1 MGIIAGVTL
10 ALILLVG
17 CQKPKIVKTVEVKY
31 DTVRTTKFDTVR
43 EVLQGG
49 EKVITVVR
57 KDTFYITKTHIE
69 TVYEKCNDRTER
81 IKAKFDYK
89 TERDSLETILKL
101 ERENTKQKRDSG
113 QQVVRINNSDNKKE
127 IKQTRIEN
135 RSKWW
140 LWLLIGLI
148 LGFFVHRN
156 LITV

>member
-49 EKVITVVR
+49 EKVITIVR

-81 IKAKFDYK
+81 VQARLNHK
-89 TERDSLETILKL
+89 TKRDSLETLVELK
-101 ERENTKQKRDSG
+101 EEQSKQKRDSG
-113 QQVVRINNSDNKKE
+113 QQVVKINDSDNKKE